1 MSQVPIASRTVR
13 LSVAAPA
20 FNEADNIAAAVEEW
34 RSYLE
39 GHPAIGAWEIVV
51 CDDGSTDAT
60 RAILEDLRK
69 GCPELV
75 VVGFEHNRGAGAA
88 IAAAIAATR
97 LDWVVLL
104 DSDGQFPI
112 ANLGRFLDRI
122 RDGEGAA
129 FSGARIRKADGLP
142 YRWGSALSGAIGNL
156 LHRTRYRDF
165 NSIFKVVYG
174 PLFRALPL
182 ESGGMNCST
191 EITARVV
198 EAGHDWI
205 EIPIE
210 HRQRGGGSRGWRF
223 WRGARDRALFV
234 GYLGYR
240 RWLLRLGVLRP
251 PAVPAVSGEHADP
264 ALEVR

>member
-1 MSQVPIASRTVR
+1 MPEVPAVSRTVA

-20 FNEADNIAAAVEEW
+20 FNEAENIAAAVGEW
-34 RSYLE
+34 RKYLE
-39 GHPAIGAWEIVV
+39 GHPAIGEWEIVV

-60 RAILEDLRK
+60 REILEELSQE
-69 GCPELV
+69 CPGLV
-75 VVGFEHNRGAGAA
+75 VVGFERNRGAGAA

-112 ANLGRFLDRI
+112 ANLDGFLDRI
-122 RDGEGAA
+122 RGGEGPA

-142 YRWGSALSGAIGNL
+142 YRWGSALSGAVGNL

-198 EAGHDWI
+198 EVGHDWI

-210 HRQRGGGSRGWRF
+210 HRERGGGSRGWRF
-223 WRGARDRALFV
+223 LRGARDRALFV

-240 RWLLRLGVLRP
+240 RWLLRLGVLRSPAP
-251 PAVPAVSGEHADP
+251 PAASGEP
-264 ALEVR
+264 ARPPLEVR